1 MQSKGK
7 MNGGKGEKNMSKRE
21 GLTLA
26 VSRQKVQIKTLEMKY
41 NDTGLPKEFWKGKL
55 IKF

>member
-26 VSRQKVQIKTLEMKY
+26 VSRQKVQIKTLEMK
-41 NDTGLPKEFWKGKL
+41 
-55 IKF
+55 